1 MLAVGLITALAAPS
15 FAAESMMAAGKP
27 MSMTMKPGET
37 MAVMPNGMTMM
48 MPPMKADTAAM
59 KADMDMMMKAAK
71 PMDKCMI
78 MMMGKDGKMYMMD
91 DMKMADGKMACESM
105 SMMKK

>member
-1 MLAVGLITALAAPS
+1 MRTFSLILAVGLITAVAAPS
-15 FAAESMMAAGKP
+15 FAAESMMAANHN
-27 MSMTMKPGET
+27 SMMMKPGET

-48 MPPMKADTAAM
+48 MPPM